1 MKSWF
6 TALRNIVYVNH
17 YALKRGKKQRNNISS
32 WRDFYQ
38 KFCFLLH
45 SYSPKALF
53 VLAVVRF
60 QRFSKLMFILV
71 DHIVIFS
78 LFRALWCS
86 IAYCHV
92 RFLNKIRQQTRCCFA
107 SSYLCFLSYRVWKKV
122 ICKIFLKNYVKHR
135 NVEAFILNRWS
146 KCTVQYIWCTSFKKK
161 NPESI
166 EYLQTPHYFISWP
179 SKKIRH
185 LLLSHKV

>member
-92 RFLNKIRQQTRCCFA
+92 RFLNKIRQQTRCWFA

-135 NVEAFILNRWS
+135 NVEAFILNRCS
-146 KCTVQYIWCTSFKKK
+146 KCTVQYIWCTSFLKK

-166 EYLQTPHYFISWP
+166 EYLQTLHCFISRP